1 MATMTGKWVNLKPV
15 IREATQRALGDACE
29 FLLDEM
35 NKIVPH
41 DEGFL
46 ESTGDYEI
54 DPQEATAIIS
64 YNTPYAV
71 RLHEHPEYNFQ
82 NGRCGKWVEITI
94 NKYGDQAM
102 KYLAQ
107 ALKEVM

>member
-1 MATMTGKWVNLKPV
+1 MATMAGNWVKWKTG
-15 IREATQRALGDACE
+15 ISDATQEAVGDACE
-29 FLLDEM
+29 FIVDQM

-41 DEGFL
+41 DEGIL

-54 DPQEATAIIS
+54 DSQEATAIIS

>member
-1 MATMTGKWVNLKPV
+1 MNLKPV
-15 IREATQRALGDACE
+15 IREAAQKALGDACE

-41 DEGFL
+41 DEGF
-46 ESTGDYEI
+46 
-54 DPQEATAIIS
+54 
-64 YNTPYAV
+64 
-71 RLHEHPEYNFQ
+71 FQ

-107 ALKEVM
+107 ALKEAM